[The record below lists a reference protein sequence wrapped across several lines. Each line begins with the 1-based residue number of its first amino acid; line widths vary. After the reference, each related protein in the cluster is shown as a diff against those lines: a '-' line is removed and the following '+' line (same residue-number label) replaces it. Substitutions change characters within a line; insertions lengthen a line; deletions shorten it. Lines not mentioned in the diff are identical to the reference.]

1 MFPYRYSAD
10 QPRQNPCT
18 ITFVATFAKTASV
31 CNSTME
37 KCQDSIKSTAKNVK
51 SLLQKGANPEK
62 SARRGYETIWDYL
75 DFLNKRILIQQRALA
90 CISKALA
97 HIFQRELY
105 SMGNTNLLRCEA
117 EMTHLCP
124 HLGDS
129 RCQELRSSPFWP
141 APLFRSQLVKDGE
154 EFLLKKILRGLH
166 PIKTNPSMVP
176 TIRKEAPTGNAP
188 MEDNPLQTVTIAI
201 VSLR

>member
-37 KCQDSIKSTAKNVK
+37 KCPGQYQVYCQKCQ

-124 HLGDS
+124 QFGGFQMS
-129 RCQELRSSPFWP
+129 
-141 APLFRSQLVKDGE
+141 G
-154 EFLLKKILRGLH
+154 
-166 PIKTNPSMVP
+166 T
-176 TIRKEAPTGNAP
+176 
-188 MEDNPLQTVTIAI
+188 
-201 VSLR
+201 